1 MMADLNQ
8 RVQAIESKLSP
19 LKQQAAQLNQMLTS
33 QAAKDYLVGRATTFL
48 DDVESLL
55 RHGKSKD
62 STHPWLW
69 FDMADFFLAQAE
81 RQLKQAQD
89 MIAKYGADLVA
100 IG

>member
-1 MMADLNQ
+1 MADLNQ

-19 LKQQAAQLNQMLTS
+19 LKQLAAQLNQTLTS
-33 QAAKDYLVGRATTFL
+33 QEAKDYLVGRAMTFL
-48 DDVESLL
+48 NDVESLL

-62 STHPWLW
+62 GTPPWLW
-69 FDMADFFLAQAE
+69 FELADFSLAQAE

-89 MIAKYGADLVA
+89 MIVRYGADLAA